1 MGIMKHDENHVATLG
16 GISSADGVTVVPI
29 YANATTHR
37 LLIDNANSGF
47 TVSSGTSAP
56 SSTPTALGQIYI
68 KTDTAKVYIS
78 TGTSSSADWSLV
90 N

>member
-1 MGIMKHDENHVATLG
+1 MANAYRDQNNVPTLIG
-16 GISSADGVTVVPI
+16 VSSVDGVTPI
-29 YANATTHR
+29 RVKVDPATGR
-37 LLIDNANSGF
+37 MLVDNAGV
-47 TVSSGTSAP
+47 TSGTSVP
-56 SSTPTALGQIYI
+56 GTTPTALGQIYI